1 MQDSNLHDAWNTQQE
16 FDEAEQCSE
25 QHLPVFQQSWKLVNK
40 RTGHGLEHS
49 KLEDQRYNESRGKET
64 WEVLEKI
71 QLIEKNSGQ
80 S

>member
-25 QHLPVFQQSWKLVNK
+25 QHLPVFQQSGKLVNE
-40 RTGHGLEHS
+40 RTSHGLEHS